1 MSSHVDAIVSNR
13 WMIIAITLLAFLG
26 ALAYVMVTPSVYS
39 ADIIVQV
46 EEEMPNGQ
54 ARSLLGDVSA
64 MFDTKAET
72 SGEMEVL
79 RSRMVVGPAV
89 DKFLLYIHAKP
100 RYFPV
105 VGEWLA
111 QRYEALPYPSS
122 LPRGGY
128 AWGGE
133 SIAISQLD
141 VPNEW
146 LGKPFRV
153 TTLGEGR
160 YTLTDKFTGATFN
173 GTVGKPEHFLLPGG
187 GAMDVHIDALAG
199 RPGTEFTV
207 SRSSR
212 LAAIEDVQSHLGI
225 FERGRASGVI
235 GVTLEGNDPA
245 LTTAVLNQ
253 IGQEYV
259 QQNVNRKSAQ
269 AEKSLTFLEQQLPI
283 LKGELD
289 AAETKY
295 NALRKQARHDRL
307 ERRSQAHPGAIR
319 GRADQ
324 GDGAAFQAAGTDH
337 ALCADP
343 SQHRGHRPADYVA
356 LR

>member
-1 MSSHVDAIVSNR
+1 
-13 WMIIAITLLAFLG
+13 
-26 ALAYVMVTPSVYS
+26 MVTPSVYS

-100 RYFPV
+100 RYFP
-105 VGEWLA
+105 
-111 QRYEALPYPSS
+111 PSS

-295 NALRKQARHDRL
+295 NALRNK
-307 ERRSQAHPGAIR
+307 R
-319 GRADQ
+319 GTIDLSEEAKLILAQSVDAQ
-324 GDGAAFQAAGTDH
+324 TK
-337 ALCADP
+337 
-343 SQHRGHRPADYVA
+343 HRGHRPADYVA